1 MAGPFNLKASTNT
14 QSSIATAGKSILR
27 RRSLVDLAHEEIQKR
42 ITDGVLAVDE
52 RLVIDALAR
61 EFGTSLIPIREA
73 LARLHAERLVT
84 FEANKGYRVAP
95 APEVSELKQLF
106 DARLILELGA
116 LERVTPDVI
125 PSVVAELETIND
137 RIAKGRYG
145 KTFSG
150 YVDFVKLNA
159 EFHSAI
165 VRISQNDF
173 IVEAYDRLGYHQR
186 ILRTLH
192 GRGVPDIRQIVAEH
206 AAIIAALKRTS
217 VEETRAALKAHIL
230 DAAGRLDA
238 APTTGL
244 PR

>member
-1 MAGPFNLKASTNT
+1 MERLDLTPRR
-14 QSSIATAGKSILR
+14 QSKSPAPSAPTGVLR

-42 ITDGVLAVDE
+42 ITDGMLKVDD
-52 RLVIDALAR
+52 RLIIDSLAR

-95 APEVSELKQLF
+95 APDVGELKQLF

-116 LERVTPDVI
+116 LERATPDVI
-125 PSVVAELETIND
+125 PAVVQELEAINE
-137 RIAKGRYG
+137 RIEKGRYG

-159 EFHSAI
+159 EFHACI
-165 VRISQNDF
+165 VRLSQNDF
-173 IVEAYDRLGYHQR
+173 IAEAYDRLGYHQR

-206 AAIIAALKRTS
+206 AAIIDGLKRGS
-217 VEETRAALKAHIL
+217 IELTRDALRAHIL

-238 APTTGL
+238 APSTGA

>member
-1 MAGPFNLKASTNT
+1 MRSSTNT
-14 QSSIATAGKSILR
+14 KAPPAPGNGGLLR

-42 ITDGVLAVDE
+42 ITDGILKVDD
-52 RLVIDALAR
+52 RLIIDALAR

-73 LARLHAERLVT
+73 LARLHSERLVT

-95 APEVSELKQLF
+95 AADVTELKQLF

-116 LERVTPDVI
+116 LERAT
-125 PSVVAELETIND
+125 EETIPETVRELRSINE

-159 EFHSAI
+159 EFHAAI
-165 VRISQNDF
+165 VHLSRNDF
-173 IVEAYDRLGYHQR
+173 IIEAYERLGYHQR

-192 GRGVPDIRQIVAEH
+192 GRGVPDVRQIVAEH
-206 AAIIAALKRTS
+206 DAIIDGLRRGS
-217 VEETRAALKAHIL
+217 IEETRAALRAHIL

-238 APTTGL
+238 APSNL